1 MNYQTFKPMKITFNE
16 NEKSI
21 EIKDGLKKQFLL
33 LKISLVFTLANSVLF
48 PVFVLNK
55 KQFEWM
61 GFIWILLGVFI
72 IVLITYQL
80 FKKTASEN
88 LKLSDI
94 TSLNEKQ
101 FFGRKMLRLK
111 LKNGKSRDLIGIK
124 SQKDISKIKDFFHTI
139 GIQTN

>member
-1 MNYQTFKPMKITFNE
+1 MKITFNE

-21 EIKDGLKKQFLL
+21 EIKDGLKTQFLL
-33 LKISLVFTLANSVLF
+33 LKISLVFTLANSILF

-61 GFIWILLGVFI
+61 GFIWILLGLFI
-72 IVLITYQL
+72 IVLIAYQL
-80 FKKTASEN
+80 LKKTASEN

-94 TSLNEKQ
+94 SSLNEKQ

-111 LKNGKSRDLIGIK
+111 LKNGKSRDLIGVK
-124 SQKDISKIKDFFHTI
+124 SQKDISEIKSFFNTA
-139 GIQTN
+139 GIQTS

>member
-1 MNYQTFKPMKITFNE
+1 MKITFNE

-61 GFIWILLGVFI
+61 GFIWILLGLFI

-80 FKKTASEN
+80 LKKTASESLN
-88 LKLSDI
+88 LSDI

>member
-61 GFIWILLGVFI
+61 GFIWILLGLFI

-80 FKKTASEN
+80 LKKTASESLN
-88 LKLSDI
+88 LSDI

>member
-1 MNYQTFKPMKITFNE
+1 MKITFNE

-21 EIKDGLKKQFLL
+21 EIKDGLKAQFLL
-33 LKISLVFTLANSVLF
+33 MKISLGFTLANSILF

-61 GFIWILLGVFI
+61 GFIWILLGLFI
-72 IVLITYQL
+72 IVLIAYQL
-80 FKKTASEN
+80 LKKTASEN

-94 TSLNEKQ
+94 SSLNEKQ

-111 LKNGKSRDLIGIK
+111 LKNGKSRDLIGVK
-124 SQKDISKIKDFFHTI
+124 SQKDISEIKNFFNTV
-139 GIQTN
+139 GIQTS

>member
-1 MNYQTFKPMKITFNE
+1 MKITFNE

-61 GFIWILLGVFI
+61 GFIWILLGFFI

-80 FKKTASEN
+80 LKKTASEK

-94 TSLNEKQ
+94 SMLNETQ

-111 LKNGKSRDLIGIK
+111 LKNGKSRDLIGVK
-124 SQKDISKIKDFFHTI
+124 SQKDISEIKEFFNSI
-139 GIQTN
+139 GVQTR